1 MASNTFTLAVDNS
14 DEVLVLKNQAV
25 LKALTKI
32 ALKAEGYAKKSLTES
47 GAVDTGN
54 LRNSVT
60 GETDGQTVQVG
71 TNVNYAFYVEEGT
84 YDKGDPKGMK
94 PRPYIKPSIADHIDE
109 YQEILKKFLEDA

>member
-25 LKALTKI
+25 LKALTVI

-71 TNVNYAFYVEEGT
+71 TNVEYATYVEIGT
-84 YDKGDPKGMK
+84 YKMGA
-94 PRPYIKPSIADHIDE
+94 RPYIKPSIEDHIQE
-109 YQEILKKFLEDA
+109 YQEILKRILEGA

>member
-1 MASNTFTLAVDNS
+1 MSDFYIKTDLT
-14 DEVLVLKNQAV
+14 DEVLVMKNEAV
-25 LKALTKI
+25 LKAMKAI
-32 ALKAEGYAKKSLTES
+32 ATKAEGYAKKSLKDS

-71 TNVNYAFYVEEGT
+71 TNVEYAFYVEEGT

-94 PRPYIKPSIADHIDE
+94 PRPYIRPSIADHVDE
-109 YQEILKKFLEDA
+109 YQAILKRILENA